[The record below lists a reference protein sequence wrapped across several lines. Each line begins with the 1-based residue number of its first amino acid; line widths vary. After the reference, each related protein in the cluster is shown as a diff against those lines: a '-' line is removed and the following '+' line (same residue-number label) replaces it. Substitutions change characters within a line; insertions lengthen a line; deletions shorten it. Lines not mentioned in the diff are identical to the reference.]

1 MIFLQNEILTKNEII
16 KSLTDT
22 QSTILEV
29 LLSVDSLWNAYVTWQ
44 ENTVKSQKD
53 PKFKHSVVTIPP
65 RMIYTRLYE
74 LWLRSTKYLRQ
85 NCSVKVSAN
94 SNTGKKKYFSYV
106 TAPEHVTNTELI
118 YSSIKWNTVQF

>member
-22 QSTILEV
+22 QST
-29 LLSVDSLWNAYVTWQ
+29 YRY
-44 ENTVKSQKD
+44 SQI
-53 PKFKHSVVTIPP
+53 PERSQIKHSVVTIPP

-74 LWLRSTKYLRQ
+74 LLLRSTKYLRQ
-85 NCSVKVSAN
+85 NCSVKMSAN

-118 YSSIKWNTVQF
+118 YSSIK